1 MNEEVMRVLK
11 MVEEG
16 KLSSEKASQLIE
28 ALNNGEKEDNNVTLC
43 NVSDE
48 NYGNKMLKI
57 QVDSHDGDE
66 VKVNLP
72 VNFISGVLKACGK
85 FPMNIECMEG
95 IDSEMLIQSI
105 TAALDNK
112 LMGEI
117 VKVNSHDGDVVR
129 IFIE

>member
-1 MNEEVMRVLK
+1 MNEEIMRVLK
-11 MVEEG
+11 MVEDG
-16 KLSSEKASQLIE
+16 KLSSEKASDLIA
-28 ALNNGEKEDNNVTLC
+28 ALNKDENQSNNVALYD
-43 NVSDE
+43 VDSKA
-48 NYGNKMLKI
+48 YGDRMLRI

-85 FPMNIECMEG
+85 LPMNIEGMDG
-95 IDSEMLIQSI
+95 IDGEMLIQSI

-112 LMGEI
+112 IMGEI

-129 IFIE
+129 IFVE

>member
-1 MNEEVMRVLK
+1 MNEEIMRVLR

-16 KLSSEKASQLIE
+16 KITSEKASQLIE
-28 ALNNGEKEDNNVTLC
+28 ALNGGAKE
-43 NVSDE
+43 E
-48 NYGNKMLKI
+48 NSNDVLGDGDYGDKMLKI
-57 QVDSHDGDE
+57 EVNSHDGDE
-66 VKVNLP
+66 VNVKLP
-72 VNFISGVLKACGK
+72 VN
-85 FPMNIECMEG
+85 IEGMEG

-112 LMGEI
+112 AMGEI

>member
-1 MNEEVMRVLK
+1 MNEEIMRVLK

-28 ALNNGEKEDNNVTLC
+28 ALNNGQKQENNVTLC
-43 NVSDE
+43 EASDE
-48 NYGNKMLKI
+48 SYGDKMLRI

-72 VNFISGVLKACGK
+72 VNFISEVLKACGK
-85 FPMNIECMEG
+85 LPMNIEGMDG
-95 IDSEMLIQSI
+95 IDGEMLIQSI

-112 LMGEI
+112 IMGEI

-129 IFIE
+129 IFVE

>member
-1 MNEEVMRVLK
+1 MNEEIMRVLK

-28 ALNNGEKEDNNVTLC
+28 ALNNGQKQENNVTLC
-43 NVSDE
+43 ETGDE
-48 NYGNKMLKI
+48 NYGNKMLRI

-85 FPMNIECMEG
+85 LPMNIEGMNG
-95 IDSEMLIQSI
+95 IDGEMLIQSI

-112 LMGEI
+112 IMGEI

-129 IFIE
+129 IFVE